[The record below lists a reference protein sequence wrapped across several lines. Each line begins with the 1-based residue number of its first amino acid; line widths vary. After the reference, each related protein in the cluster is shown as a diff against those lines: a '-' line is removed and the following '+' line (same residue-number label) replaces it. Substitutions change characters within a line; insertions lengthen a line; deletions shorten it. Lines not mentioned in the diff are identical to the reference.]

1 MALPLVAGGVVA
13 ALVTALRWVLLAH
26 GAAIVARIL
35 GTLGLAFVSYRYV
48 VTPVLDQLKA
58 SLATLPSELLV
69 WISALGLDK
78 VISILAS
85 AYLIAVARSVV
96 LGRREA

>member
-1 MALPLVAGGVVA
+1 MIA
-13 ALVTALRWVLLAH
+13 TAVRWVLIAH

-35 GTLGLAFVSYRYV
+35 GTLGLAFVTYQYV
-48 VTPVLDQLKA
+48 VEPVLNQLKQA
-58 SLATLPSELLV
+58 VSTLPAEVLV

-85 AYLIAVARSVV
+85 AYLIAAARNVV
-96 LGRREA
+96 LGKRE